1 MSKFKKQNLSG
12 MCICGHAFDRHH
24 LGIIA
29 NKEAYEIM
37 GPYLA
42 QECEAF
48 GFNEMGGLDE
58 DGKEHCG
65 WYIDIEDLEKQK
77 EWKERIAKYDAF
89 METQSKRS

>member
-1 MSKFKKQNLSG
+1 MSEKNFFKKQNLTG

-29 NKEAYEIM
+29 NTEAYEIM

-58 DGKEHCG
+58 DGNEHCG
-65 WYIDIEDLEKQK
+65 WYIDVEDLDRIK
-77 EWKERIAKYDAF
+77 EFKERRAKYAKTKSD
-89 METQSKRS
+89 